1 MSLGIARHPPLLHL
15 PVPGSYKS
23 CIPEPLRCQIQQ
35 HSFLTRKRIRRHFS
49 KSLRKIGGC
58 QTDGRYLKLKYL
70 LDLERLQRR
79 WAEESFRVRSP
90 GSAADITI
98 HVASESGVSWSCDGS
113 EVQVGGC
120 AGGSRGGVRWGM
132 QRPAPVVY
140 PAEPP
145 ALLRLP
151 RHRRHQHQAGEPG
164 GQPCGEPHRHPHQ
177 DGQPGAGELGRRGR
191 SPGGAGGQGWCEAD
205 LPPPR
210 AWPQEVEFPTLREAC
225 SFVALIDGYYRLT
238 ADAHHYFCKE
248 VAPPPAPGGCGEPV
262 PRAHQV
268 GAGDPPLLATPN
280 PRVLGEE
287 ITWVEAARAASTS
300 PHPARRAGDAR
311 ATLVPAGFG
320 ATVVEG

>member
-120 AGGSRGGVRWGM
+120 AGGSRGGVRWGD
-132 QRPAPVVY
+132 
-140 PAEPP
+140 AE
-145 ALLRLP
+145 A
-151 RHRRHQHQAGEPG
+151 
-164 GQPCGEPHRHPHQ
+164 
-177 DGQPGAGELGRRGR
+177 
-191 SPGGAGGQGWCEAD
+191 SPGC
-205 LPPPR
+205 
-210 AWPQEVEFPTLREAC
+210 
-225 SFVALIDGYYRLT
+225 
-238 ADAHHYFCKE
+238 
-248 VAPPPAPGGCGEPV
+248 V
-262 PRAHQV
+262 PR
-268 GAGDPPLLATPN
+268 
-280 PRVLGEE
+280 
-287 ITWVEAARAASTS
+287 RAASTS
-300 PHPARRAGDAR
+300 ATSPTSPTSASSRRAGR
-311 ATLVPAGFG
+311 AALWRTASSPSPRRTTGCW
-320 ATVVEG
+320 